1 MLTKV
6 FRLDPDDRPPLK
18 AVCLKGAKVAMIKT
32 HVSNDAGPGTRGAWE
47 KAGALL
53 EGAGAVV
60 EDVELPEV
68 FKRCHEWQDI
78 IVSSEVRVAFLS
90 RLTVA
95 KQVFNLT
102 WTVLYSPTLNVRGFL
117 GNDDLLVGLT
127 VVEGRYADMEVLRIG
142 RALDALFCGR
152 EEK

>member
-90 RLTVA
+90 S
-95 KQVFNLT
+95 T
-102 WTVLYSPTLNVRGFL
+102 WPLAAPPRSRMVLVR
-117 GNDDLLVGLT
+117 V
-127 VVEGRYADMEVLRIG
+127 VLRG
-142 RALDALFCGR
+142 VGMVQQST
-152 EEK
+152 